1 MGREY
6 MIDQVHLLPKQPAM
20 TNTFKTLSTL
30 TVGGE
35 TLDYY
40 SLPALERA
48 VSATSRGCRSR

>member
-1 MGREY
+1 
-6 MIDQVHLLPKQPAM
+6 M

-40 SLPALERA
+40 SLPALDGA
-48 VSATSRGCRSR
+48 VSRTSRACRSR